1 MGEAAVRTVRH
12 AAALQVRTPIRAAA
26 CALLSCAALA
36 AVAPAAS
43 AGNQAATLNQSE
55 RSLLAVVNEVRSG
68 HGLRPLKV
76 DPALARVAR
85 SYSVTMI
92 RQDVFTHGAMFE
104 RLARSGARGPLF
116 GENLAWGTGPYASA
130 RHIVGNWMA
139 SPGHRA
145 NLLRPGWNRIGL
157 GAVKGNFLG
166 YDRATVVTA
175 DFAGR

>member
-1 MGEAAVRTVRH
+1 M
-12 AAALQVRTPIRAAA
+12 
-26 CALLSCAALA
+26 LSCAAFAL
-36 AVAPAAS
+36 PAN
-43 AGNQAATLNQSE
+43 AGGQAAKPNPSE
-55 RSLLAVVNEVRSG
+55 RSLLTVVNEIRSG
-68 HGLRPLKV
+68 YGLRPLRV

-85 SYSVTMI
+85 SHSATLI
-92 RQDVFTHGAMFE
+92 RTDVFTHGAMFE
-104 RLARSGARGPLF
+104 RLARSGARGPAF
-116 GENLAWGTGPYASA
+116 GENLAWGTGAYATA
-130 RHIVGNWMA
+130 RRIVAGWMA